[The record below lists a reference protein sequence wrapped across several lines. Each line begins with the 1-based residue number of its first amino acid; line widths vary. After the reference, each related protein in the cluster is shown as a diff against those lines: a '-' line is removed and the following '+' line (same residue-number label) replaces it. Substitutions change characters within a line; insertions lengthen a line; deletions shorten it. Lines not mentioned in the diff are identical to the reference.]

1 MGQKKRLRDFDEPL
15 SSPKP
20 KLSRLV
26 PHRNGGGSDH
36 AEQCFAVE
44 TQNRFQPLIDLE
56 ATPIPMTQNVSN
68 VKPVKENTKEKLSSQ
83 EDGLASVMGEFPSCE
98 QLHLVIKTLHCIF
111 KRLDE
116 VSSQLSNILLKIGKL
131 ESTTQSSVCEVK
143 NLLPH
148 PHSDKILETKTK
160 YVLNSQLNNQILT
173 LQPKKSCLSVRSEI
187 GRWSTLEGAKD
198 CLSKLLKI
206 KKHQIDLYAVMPLPR
221 QTNFLKVILAFHS
234 EKIPSII
241 VRRKTLLSMAD
252 IVATRV
258 FTDSKIKPLLNRCPG
273 GEDIR
278 TRDSALLQN
287 TVRPN
292 RDDSAAC
299 HPRPNSIPSQTAIYE
314 DDNLQTALDER
325 ELIDSFRAL
334 PPKEQSVMMQRF
346 DTLKSQLLQV
356 QHRGEDTN
364 DVSNNPTWAHRTEVV
379 DLLQLSPTLNSKT
392 IRQDSNLQVASAAC
406 ATSRDDQALPSSLN
420 LHLYSSTNIPKDEI
434 LISLL
439 DSNPSLTHSSMP
451 ELESSPVSSRY
462 RSSPQVMPL
471 RESSAISTP
480 VMPPQLPPSK
490 ETANVTP
497 RDPPSETIED
507 PMGRINKI
515 IRMSDDKSARGF
527 TPTDSISPY
536 LGISLSSCTKNFEM
550 KRLPVQ
556 RSTFSGSSTVCQQ
569 SNQIVKNFNLQGA
582 SQLPSSQSK
591 ITDFFV
597 TSSVFNRESAP
608 PPF

>member
-1 MGQKKRLRDFDEPL
+1 
-15 SSPKP
+15 
-20 KLSRLV
+20 
-26 PHRNGGGSDH
+26 
-36 AEQCFAVE
+36 
-44 TQNRFQPLIDLE
+44 
-56 ATPIPMTQNVSN
+56 
-68 VKPVKENTKEKLSSQ
+68 
-83 EDGLASVMGEFPSCE
+83 
-98 QLHLVIKTLHCIF
+98 
-111 KRLDE
+111 
-116 VSSQLSNILLKIGKL
+116 
-131 ESTTQSSVCEVK
+131 
-143 NLLPH
+143 
-148 PHSDKILETKTK
+148 
-160 YVLNSQLNNQILT
+160 
-173 LQPKKSCLSVRSEI
+173 
-187 GRWSTLEGAKD
+187 
-198 CLSKLLKI
+198 
-206 KKHQIDLYAVMPLPR
+206 
-221 QTNFLKVILAFHS
+221 
-234 EKIPSII
+234 
-241 VRRKTLLSMAD
+241 MAD

-278 TRDSALLQN
+278 TRDSALPQN

-420 LHLYSSTNIPKDEI
+420 LHLYSSTNISKDEI

-471 RESSAISTP
+471 RESSAISTS

-497 RDPPSETIED
+497 RDPPSEMIED

-556 RSTFSGSSTVCQQ
+556 RPTFSGSSTVCQQ

-597 TSSVFNRESAP
+597 TSSVSNRESAP

>member
-1 MGQKKRLRDFDEPL
+1 
-15 SSPKP
+15 
-20 KLSRLV
+20 
-26 PHRNGGGSDH
+26 
-36 AEQCFAVE
+36 
-44 TQNRFQPLIDLE
+44 
-56 ATPIPMTQNVSN
+56 
-68 VKPVKENTKEKLSSQ
+68 
-83 EDGLASVMGEFPSCE
+83 
-98 QLHLVIKTLHCIF
+98 
-111 KRLDE
+111 
-116 VSSQLSNILLKIGKL
+116 
-131 ESTTQSSVCEVK
+131 
-143 NLLPH
+143 
-148 PHSDKILETKTK
+148 
-160 YVLNSQLNNQILT
+160 
-173 LQPKKSCLSVRSEI
+173 
-187 GRWSTLEGAKD
+187 
-198 CLSKLLKI
+198 
-206 KKHQIDLYAVMPLPR
+206 
-221 QTNFLKVILAFHS
+221 
-234 EKIPSII
+234 
-241 VRRKTLLSMAD
+241 MAD

-278 TRDSALLQN
+278 TRDSASLQN

-346 DTLKSQLLQV
+346 DTLKTQLFVRYITRRPGSAIL
-356 QHRGEDTN
+356 
-364 DVSNNPTWAHRTEVV
+364 TE
-379 DLLQLSPTLNSKT
+379 
-392 IRQDSNLQVASAAC
+392 
-406 ATSRDDQALPSSLN
+406 PSSIFIN
-420 LHLYSSTNIPKDEI
+420 QHTYGRDSDF
-434 LISLL
+434 LL

-471 RESSAISTP
+471 RESSAISTS

-497 RDPPSETIED
+497 RDPPSEMIED

-536 LGISLSSCTKNFEM
+536 LGISLPSGTKNFEM

-556 RSTFSGSSTVCQQ
+556 RPTFSGSSTVCQQ

-582 SQLPSSQSK
+582 SQLPSSQSGLISDLHYRWDSLEDHLLACYVKYPNIPSIMGGDFNARTAANWNGIIKAKWWVSPPYPKSDLISFTSRRSKDNRVNEAGVLLYQLAIRMNLNILNGNCPPDVPGEFTHLGTTSNSVLDYLLVSEDLFSNFFYFKVDNVQSSDHLPLAAKLTLDWHPVSGTHPIHVGLNATAQVRGIKWSMKQAQKYAEFFQRNSSESLIVSLAELSEPNRILEWFFHFSADLTSFFTMPAHLANRDQPRFGAPWFDAKCKQARLSLCCIYNRYKASGAETLPPEYLQAK
-591 ITDFFV
+591 IAYKQAQKSAKHEWQLRRWQALIAASKLR
-597 TSSVFNRESAP
+597 SSRGFGI
-608 PPF
+608 